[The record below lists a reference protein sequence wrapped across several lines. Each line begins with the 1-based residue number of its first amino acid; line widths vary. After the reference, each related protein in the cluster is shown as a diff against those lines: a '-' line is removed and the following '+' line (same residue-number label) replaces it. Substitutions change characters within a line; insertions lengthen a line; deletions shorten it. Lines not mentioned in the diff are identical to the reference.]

1 MVWGPPGVGKSQII
15 AVDSSGSISNGELK
29 EFTTEVDAL
38 RGQIRARVTLHAC
51 DERLDP
57 KGPWTYQAW
66 EPIVLPKQIG
76 GGGGTSFVP
85 VFDWIAA
92 EHRRPDLLLYF
103 TDAEGEFPA
112 AAPDYPVLWLVKG
125 RGKVPWGE
133 RIQLN

>member
-57 KGPWTYQAW
+57 KGPWTY
-66 EPIVLPKQIG
+66 
-76 GGGGTSFVP
+76 
-85 VFDWIAA
+85 
-92 EHRRPDLLLYF
+92 
-103 TDAEGEFPA
+103 
-112 AAPDYPVLWLVKG
+112 
-125 RGKVPWGE
+125 
-133 RIQLN
+133 